1 MIIFILFEHNAV
13 KRTSFLIFLNLN
25 INTMKDLKILL
36 FYKNNSKK
44 IRKPFRKMPERLC
57 L

>member
-1 MIIFILFEHNAV
+1 
-13 KRTSFLIFLNLN
+13 
-25 INTMKDLKILL
+25 MKDLKILL